1 MAKTGVPGGP
11 KIALFG
17 ALARPLYLQYFMGLM
32 GNSRVFGLNAVN
44 IGLPGGLRTGVE
56 IPLF

>member
-17 ALARPLYLQYFMGLM
+17 ALAGPLYLGYFMGLM
-32 GNSRVFGLNAVN
+32 PNSRVFVLNSLN
-44 IGLPGGLRTGVE
+44 IGLPGGLRTGVR
-56 IPLF
+56 IALF